1 MGPTKERKRERD
13 GRMLLLEVAH
23 DICIELTFHPLSL
36 SGTQDLNRAED
47 FSLSVAA
54 VTGTIRLYPSSRYGR
69 IAEYIYTINWA
80 RWRNESASP
89 VRGVG
94 GGKEEGMVCR

>member
-1 MGPTKERKRERD
+1 
-13 GRMLLLEVAH
+13 MLLLEVAH

-47 FSLSVAA
+47 FSLSLSCGCNWHY
-54 VTGTIRLYPSSRYGR
+54 TTIPSSRYGR
-69 IAEYIYTINWA
+69 IAEYIYTIHWA